1 MLTDIKHVLS
11 CNPTYPVYI
20 SGKSKNSSDVA
31 KSTMQ
36 ENLKRTDRSWIE
48 VSGGLVFIGHQST
61 GFCFD
66 NEQPP
71 HREFL
76 EDFRL
81 AKRTV
86 SNGEYIEFIE
96 DGGYAT
102 PSLWLAMG
110 LGFVKDQNWKAP
122 LYWEKRDGAW
132 HHFTLSGLKKVALDE
147 PVCHV
152 SLFEADAFARWSGYR
167 LPTESEWEY
176 AVQTNMVKTKS
187 SVDSPEHHFADRL
200 LENELALHPQT
211 SRVQT
216 DNKTLFDAI
225 GNLWEWTSSQYTAY
239 PGYKS
244 LDGALG
250 EYNGKF
256 MCNQFVL
263 RGGSCAT
270 PSNHIRTTY
279 RNFFPPETRWQF
291 SGIRLAD

>member
-1 MLTDIKHVLS
+1 MK
-11 CNPTYPVYI
+11 
-20 SGKSKNSSDVA
+20 
-31 KSTMQ
+31 
-36 ENLKRTDRSWIE
+36 
-48 VSGGLVFIGHQST
+48 
-61 GFCFD
+61 
-66 NEQPP
+66 
-71 HREFL
+71 
-76 EDFRL
+76 
-81 AKRTV
+81 
-86 SNGEYIEFIE
+86 
-96 DGGYAT
+96 
-102 PSLWLAMG
+102 
-110 LGFVKDQNWKAP
+110 
-122 LYWEKRDGAW
+122 
-132 HHFTLSGLKKVALDE
+132 

-256 MCNQFVL
+256 MCNQFVFT
-263 RGGSCAT
+263 RRIVCDPRRIISVRPTGISSRRKRAG
-270 PSNHIRTTY
+270 
-279 RNFFPPETRWQF
+279 NFRESDWPIEICFVRF
-291 SGIRLAD
+291 RSASRHNDA